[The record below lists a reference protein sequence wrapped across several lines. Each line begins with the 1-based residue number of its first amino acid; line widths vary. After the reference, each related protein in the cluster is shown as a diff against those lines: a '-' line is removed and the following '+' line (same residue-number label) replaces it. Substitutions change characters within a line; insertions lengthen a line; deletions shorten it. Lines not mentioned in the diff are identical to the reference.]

1 MSFDTI
7 QRFVHEVWTVDE
19 DGNGAE
25 LQSQIVSWGCNCGT
39 GFPSWS
45 GVVDH
50 VKSTHS
56 PDAIAKGNG
65 MPSDATSVGTFHQVE
80 LETPD
85 AN

>member
-1 MSFDTI
+1 
-7 QRFVHEVWTVDE
+7 
-19 DGNGAE
+19 
-25 LQSQIVSWGCNCGT
+25 
-39 GFPSWS
+39 
-45 GVVDH
+45 VVDH